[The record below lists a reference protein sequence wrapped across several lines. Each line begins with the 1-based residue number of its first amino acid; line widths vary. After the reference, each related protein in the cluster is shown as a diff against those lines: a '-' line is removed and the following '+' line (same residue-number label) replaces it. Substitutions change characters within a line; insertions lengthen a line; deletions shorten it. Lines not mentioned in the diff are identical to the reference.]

1 MLKYIIVHNVQLSA
15 CDGQKEVIVL
25 GFTIED
31 MNLLSKERYQMEMIG
46 GRKGWSNSISWIL
59 MLEDTAIIHN
69 FTGKELAVT
78 TGLGFDTEEKLM
90 NLVEMLVSCHA
101 SGLIINVG
109 EYIKEVPKTV
119 CRYCDENDFPLMTVP
134 WEVLLV
140 DMIKDF
146 SIRIFLQGTTD
157 EEITRAFICA
167 IETPNNQELYRKTLL
182 PYFDVDGEFRVVLFT
197 TEGLDEMDTVE
208 RRRLSYRLQIYLE
221 NITHN
226 GSFFYYDSNFV
237 LIMNDVAQKD
247 YDEIVDG
254 VIQRTRR
261 RMPDI
266 PIFVG
271 TGSKVYDIDNL
282 YVSYQRA
289 KAAVTMAKRK
299 HMPILHF
306 DEMGIYRL
314 LYSVNDTALLK
325 EMSEVPLQ
333 PLLDYDAKHHANY
346 VETLECYL
354 QYNGSIQAVSE
365 AMYTHR
371 NTIIYRISNIKK
383 LLKSE
388 LETTQERLIYQIAYY
403 IRNM

>member
-1 MLKYIIVHNVQLSA
+1 M
-15 CDGQKEVIVL
+15 

-31 MNLLSKERYQMEMIG
+31 MNLLSKDRYQMEMVAG
-46 GRKGWSNSISWIL
+46 NKGWSNSISWIL
-59 MLEDTAIIHN
+59 MLEDTAIIQN
-69 FTGKELAVT
+69 FAGKELAVT
-78 TGLGFDTEEKLM
+78 TGLGFQTEDKLKV
-90 NLVEMLVSCHA
+90 LVEMLVKHHA
-101 SGLIINVG
+101 SGLIINTG
-109 EYIKEVPKTV
+109 EYIRQIPDSILQF
-119 CRYCDENDFPLMTVP
+119 CDENDFPLMTVP

-157 EEITRAFICA
+157 EEITRALISA
-167 IETPNNQELYRKTLL
+167 METPENQELYRRTLL

-237 LIMNDVAQKD
+237 LIMNDVARKK
-247 YDEIVDG
+247 YDEIIDG
-254 VIQRTRR
+254 VVQRTRR

-271 TGSKVYDIDNL
+271 TGSCMKDISNL
-282 YVSYQRA
+282 HIAYQRA
-289 KAAVTMAKRK
+289 KAAVTMARK
-299 HMPILHF
+299 KKLPILSF
-306 DEMGIYRL
+306 DDMGMYRL
-314 LYSVNDTALLK
+314 LYSVKDTSLLK

-333 PLLDYDAKHHANY
+333 PLLEYDEKHHANY
-346 VETLECYL
+346 VETLDWYL
-354 QYNGSIQAVSE
+354 KYNGSIQAVSE

-383 LLKSE
+383 LLNCN
-388 LETTQERLIYQIAYY
+388 LETTQERLIYQMAYY
-403 IRNM
+403 IRGM

>member
-1 MLKYIIVHNVQLSA
+1 M
-15 CDGQKEVIVL
+15 

-31 MNLLSKERYQMEMIG
+31 MNLLSKDRYQMEMVAG
-46 GRKGWSNSISWIL
+46 NKGWSNSISWIL
-59 MLEDTAIIHN
+59 MLEDTAIIQN
-69 FTGKELAVT
+69 FAGKELAVT
-78 TGLGFDTEEKLM
+78 TGLGFQTEDKLKV
-90 NLVEMLVSCHA
+90 LIEMLVKHHA
-101 SGLIINVG
+101 SGLIINTG
-109 EYIKEVPKTV
+109 EYIRQIPDSILQF
-119 CRYCDENDFPLMTVP
+119 CDENDFPLMTVP

-157 EEITRAFICA
+157 EEITRALISA
-167 IETPNNQELYRKTLL
+167 VETPENQELYRRTLL

-237 LIMNDVAQKD
+237 LIMNDVARKK
-247 YDEIVDG
+247 YDEIIDG
-254 VIQRTRR
+254 VVQRTRR

-271 TGSKVYDIDNL
+271 TGSCMKDISNL
-282 YVSYQRA
+282 HIAYQRA
-289 KAAVTMAKRK
+289 KAAVTMARK
-299 HMPILHF
+299 KKLPILSF
-306 DEMGIYRL
+306 DDMGMYRL
-314 LYSVNDTALLK
+314 LYSVKDTSLLK

-333 PLLDYDAKHHANY
+333 PLLEYDEKHHANY
-346 VETLECYL
+346 VETLDWYL
-354 QYNGSIQAVSE
+354 KYNGSIQAVSE

-383 LLKSE
+383 LLNCN
-388 LETTQERLIYQIAYY
+388 LETTQERLIYQMAYY
-403 IRNM
+403 IRGM

>member
-1 MLKYIIVHNVQLSA
+1 MLKYIIVYNVQLSA
-15 CDGQKEVIVL
+15 YDGQKEVIVL

-46 GRKGWSNSISWIL
+46 GRKGWSNSISWVL

-90 NLVEMLVSCHA
+90 KLVEMLVSYHA

-109 EYIKEVPKTV
+109 EYIKDVPEIV

-167 IETPNNQELYRKTLL
+167 IETSDNQELYRKTLL

-197 TEGLDEMDTVE
+197 TQGLDEMDTVE

-247 YDEIVDG
+247 YDEIVEG
-254 VIQRTRR
+254 VIRRTRR

-271 TGSKVYDIDNL
+271 AGSKVYDIDNL
-282 YVSYQRA
+282 YISYQRA

-354 QYNGSIQAVSE
+354 KYNGSIQAVSE